1 MGQRVGKR
9 QFSTSGILILRR
21 NQINADDC
29 RNVQLNAVLTSGKL
43 RESNKSREACADDRI
58 DHSGPAAY
66 SAWVA
71 EAGSYEDRRTAKQ
84 RGRARFQTPI
94 SPRQALTPPRQPCYT
109 SMLLALLAEMYG
121 SENFSVF

>member
-1 MGQRVGKR
+1 MGQRVQGKR

-29 RNVQLNAVLTSGKL
+29 RNVQLNAVLTSGTL
-43 RESNKSREACADDRI
+43 RESNKSRDACADDRI

-71 EAGSYEDRRTAKQ
+71 EAGSYEDRRTARQ

-94 SPRQALTPPRQPCYT
+94 ITMPGSHSPTP
-109 SMLLALLAEMYG
+109 ALLHIHASCTTG
-121 SENFSVF
+121 RDVRI